1 MSRQN
6 FFNQHCNFYT
16 SFSRTLAQQSPYY
29 ESFKKRNLEVL
40 FCYEPY
46 DDLILSELRE
56 FKNFKILSVEKEM
69 RDDTDSSKSD
79 SAGI

>member
-1 MSRQN
+1 MN
-6 FFNQHCNFYT
+6 IIKFYYYYF
-16 SFSRTLAQQSPYY
+16 FSRTLAQQSPYY

-56 FKNFKILSVEKEM
+56 FRNFKILSVEKEM
-69 RDDTDSSKSD
+69 RDDADATKSD
-79 SAGI
+79 SAGN